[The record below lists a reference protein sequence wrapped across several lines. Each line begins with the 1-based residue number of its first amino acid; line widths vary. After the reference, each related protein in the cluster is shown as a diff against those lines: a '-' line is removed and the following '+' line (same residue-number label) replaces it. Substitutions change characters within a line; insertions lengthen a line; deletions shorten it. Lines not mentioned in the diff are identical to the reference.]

1 MKSVLCYGDS
11 NTWGVVP
18 MTDLREKRRF
28 DFYARWP
35 GVVQQRLGRD
45 WRVIDEGLPGRT
57 TVWPDPLRGRHMSG
71 IDYLQ
76 PCLESH
82 QPLDVIIVMLG
93 TNDLKKRFNV
103 DAEDVGQGIE
113 LLIDQTRNLTRSQK
127 IAPTIIVIG
136 PPTIIEVGVFARIFA
151 GAHAKSLGL
160 PSAIGKY
167 AQYSGAVFLDT
178 SNLVS
183 SSSVDGVHLE
193 QSQHEILGR
202 TVADLVM
209 DEGAPTD

>member
-1 MKSVLCYGDS
+1 
-11 NTWGVVP
+11 
-18 MTDLREKRRF
+18 
-28 DFYARWP
+28 
-35 GVVQQRLGRD
+35 
-45 WRVIDEGLPGRT
+45 
-57 TVWPDPLRGRHMSG
+57 MSG
-71 IDYLQ
+71 VDYLQ

-93 TNDLKKRFNV
+93 TNDLKMRFNV

-113 LLIDQTRNLTRSQK
+113 LLIDQTRNITRSQK
-127 IAPTIIVIG
+127 IAPKIIVIG
-136 PPTIIEVGVFARIFA
+136 PPTIIEVGESVARIFA

-202 TVADLVM
+202 AVADLVM
-209 DEGAPTD
+209 DEGASRCNCPGGVSLNCNGWREILGDGTI